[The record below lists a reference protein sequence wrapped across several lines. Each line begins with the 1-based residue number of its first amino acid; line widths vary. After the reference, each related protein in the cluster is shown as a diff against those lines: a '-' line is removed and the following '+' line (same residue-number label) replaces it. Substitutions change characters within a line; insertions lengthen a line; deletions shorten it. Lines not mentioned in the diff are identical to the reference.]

1 MATGKI
7 DHNKVTAAGILVT
20 LGIIYGEIGTSPLYV
35 MGAVIGKHTINEELV
50 LGGLSCVFWTLT
62 ILTSFK
68 YIVLTLRA
76 DNKGEGGIFSLYAL
90 VRKMNFKWLAIPAM
104 IGGAALLADGIITPP
119 ISVSSAVEGLT
130 MINPD
135 IPTVPI
141 IIVIL
146 FALFFIQQF
155 GTKFVGRFFGP
166 VMMVWFSMLLVL
178 GVKEIY
184 LNPIV
189 FKAIN
194 PYYAFNLLM
203 NYKEGFWILGAVF
216 LCTTGAEALYSD
228 LGHCGRKNIQVS
240 WGMVKFTLLANYFGQ
255 GAWLLNHA
263 GKTLD
268 GVKPFFEL
276 MPDWFLFPGIIIA
289 TSAAIVASQALISGT
304 FTVVNE
310 GMRLNFLPKG
320 RVEYPTDFRGQIYIP
335 SINWLL
341 CTACIGVVLF
351 FQKASNMEAAY
362 GLAIIMTMMMTSI
375 LLNYYLYLKKYP
387 KIFIYSVMTI
397 LAVVEISFL
406 VANLS
411 KFADGGYV
419 TLIITAL
426 IFTMMWV
433 WYEARKI
440 KNELVEF
447 VPLAKY
453 SDIIC
458 DVSNDTTIP
467 KYATHLIYLTSAY
480 QETEVENKIIYSI
493 LQKQP
498 KRADLY
504 WLVHVDVIDEPYALD
519 YRVTQ
524 LVKDKIIHV
533 RFKIGFRVEPH
544 INLMFRQVVQEMVQ
558 SGELTMTSNYIPL
571 RDLHIAGDFRFIV
584 MEKYLSYENTLSFYT
599 KMILNLYFVIKNMS
613 MNEEK
618 AFGLDS
624 SAVLIEKVPLIVTPP
639 GSYDFI
645 RLS

>member
-1 MATGKI
+1 MATGQI
-7 DHNKVTAAGILVT
+7 DHKKVTAAGILVT

-35 MGAVIGKHTINEELV
+35 MNAIIGDNAIDEELV

-62 ILTSFK
+62 ILTTFK
-68 YIVLTLRA
+68 YITLTLRA

-90 VRKMNFKWLAIPAM
+90 VRKMHFKWLVVPAM

-119 ISVSSAVEGLT
+119 ISVASAVEGLT

-135 IPTVPI
+135 IHTVPI
-141 IIVIL
+141 IIGIL

-166 VMMVWFSMLLVL
+166 VMLVWFSMLFIL

-184 LNPIV
+184 WNPIV

-194 PYYAFNLLM
+194 PYYAFHLLM
-203 NYKEGFWILGAVF
+203 YYKEGFWILGAVF

-228 LGHCGRKNIQVS
+228 LGHCGRKNIRVS
-240 WGMVKFTLLANYFGQ
+240 WGMVKIALLANYFGQ
-255 GAWLLNHA
+255 GAWLLNHT
-263 GKTLD
+263 GNTLN
-268 GVKPFFEL
+268 GARPFFAL
-276 MPDWFLFPGIIIA
+276 MPEWFLFAGIIIA

-341 CTACIGVVLF
+341 CAACIGIVLF
-351 FQKASNMEAAY
+351 FQKSSNMEAAY
-362 GLAIIMTMMMTSI
+362 GLAIIMTMMMTTI

-387 KIFIYSVMTI
+387 KIFIYTVITI
-397 LAVVEISFL
+397 LSVVEVSFL
-406 VANLS
+406 IANLS
-411 KFADGGYV
+411 KFSQGGYV
-419 TLIITAL
+419 TLIIASL
-426 IFTMMWV
+426 IFLMMWV

-440 KNELVEF
+440 KNKLVEF

-453 SDIIC
+453 ADVIC
-458 DVSNDTTIP
+458 DVSRDTTIP

-504 WLVHVDVIDEPYALD
+504 WLVHVDVIDEPYTVD

-524 LVKDKIIHV
+524 LVKDKIMHV

-544 INLMFRQVVQEMVQ
+544 INLMFRQVVQELVQ
-558 SGELTMTSNYIPL
+558 NGELTITSNYIPL

-584 MEKYLSYENTLSFYT
+584 MEKYLSYENTLNFYT
-599 KMILNLYFVIKNMS
+599 KIILNLYFVIKNLS

-624 SAVLIEKVPLIVTPP
+624 SAVLVEKVPLIVTPP
-639 GSYDFI
+639 GSYDFT
-645 RLS
+645 RLD